1 MSSLFHHF
9 SSFINV
15 QFFVGT
21 KSIDQDAKQASNNS
35 NANNPFKSPTPT
47 TQQQPLSNITS
58 SGYKYTPLRQSWSN
72 LTQMN
77 QLTPYS
83 PSSRCDASS
92 SAKKMS
98 EILQEESDRD
108 SNYCMSPTI
117 QKRVYISSRNSDSH
131 QQDHKQSRP
140 QTADS
145 IYNKRTSI
153 EQSNHHTKSK
163 QIPEPNPTSLTS
175 TDGLYSNYHQQET
188 TKKPSYNFD
197 FEPTEFDKNMDELT
211 DELQTD
217 FYQKYRTQNIRQKKS
232 QHRSSHLTDANNSP
246 RPHSAS
252 NIRTSTGTSSSHKL
266 SGLLSSASNSNLVS
280 TNNPIGA
287 LYEMSKNYK
296 PIDAVIG
303 KDTKVAT
310 TTASSC
316 SAYSSTSSSSSRIS
330 SLNQNYDDNG
340 HYKSNSGQISSAS
353 DYDLENETPIR
364 LDQELSR
371 KTKKMAGTSS
381 SRTTAATRLS
391 STNTNNLTNVTNNGN
406 PQPAFSH
413 NSLPRSRSRSR
424 SGTPNA
430 DLINQAVSATLS
442 YRNGTVASSRKSI
455 QQSNMDSLTSIV
467 VSTDSPRTKSSYK
480 PLSSQLAA
488 LNQKKKAFY

>member
-1 MSSLFHHF
+1 
-9 SSFINV
+9 
-15 QFFVGT
+15 
-21 KSIDQDAKQASNNS
+21 
-35 NANNPFKSPTPT
+35 
-47 TQQQPLSNITS
+47 
-58 SGYKYTPLRQSWSN
+58 
-72 LTQMN
+72 MN

-92 SAKKMS
+92 CAKKLS

-108 SNYCMSPTI
+108 SNYCMSPAI
-117 QKRVYISSRNSDSH
+117 QKRVYINSRNSDS
-131 QQDHKQSRP
+131 QQQQSRP

-153 EQSNHHTKSK
+153 EQSNHHHKSK
-163 QIPEPNPTSLTS
+163 QMPDPNPTSLTS
-175 TDGLYSNYHQQET
+175 TDCLYSNYHQQES
-188 TKKPSYNFD
+188 TKKPSYNFE

-211 DELQTD
+211 DELQTN

-252 NIRTSTGTSSSHKL
+252 NIRTSTGTASSHKL

-353 DYDLENETPIR
+353 DYDLENETPIK

-371 KTKKMAGTSS
+371 KTKKMSGTSS
-381 SRTTAATRLS
+381 SRTTAASKLS
-391 STNTNNLTNVTNNGN
+391 STTTNNLTNVTNNGN